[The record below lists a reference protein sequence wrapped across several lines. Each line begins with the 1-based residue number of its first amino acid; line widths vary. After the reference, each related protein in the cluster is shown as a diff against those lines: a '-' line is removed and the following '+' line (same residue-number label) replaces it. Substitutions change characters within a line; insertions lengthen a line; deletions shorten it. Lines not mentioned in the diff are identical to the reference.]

1 MNSLKRPKRA
11 LWLSVWAVICAAVL
25 VAVGFLTWYATTWD
39 RALTGYFGSLGKT
52 VYTSEE
58 LPLQQ
63 KELEL
68 RIVDEGGVLL
78 QNDNDALPL
87 EKGSKVSVFG
97 ITNQMWMT
105 KEKLSATK
113 DTVFLESLEAAGLEI
128 NTSLRKFYRQSP
140 HTAWGNGANLGDGSI
155 AGNWTIDEVPQ
166 SEYTQE
172 VKDSY
177 AQYADAAIV
186 VFTRGGSEGGDLPR
200 HMGRFGGSDSEHYL
214 ELSKNEEDLLAA
226 IQAAGCFEKTIV
238 VLHTT
243 NAMQMDF
250 LQAEE
255 YGVDAV
261 LWISGTGKDGVQEL
275 GKYFTGE
282 VNPSGRN
289 VDTYVYD
296 NFSSPVMQN
305 FGDFRFTKDGEVIT
319 ATTTLV
325 GGSYSYLNYGEGI
338 YMGYKYYE
346 TRYADAV
353 TGRGNVGN
361 YDYASTVYAPF
372 GYGLSYTNFEWSD
385 FSASEPDKN
394 GDFTVSVKVTNT
406 GDVAGKEVVQ
416 FYYSAPYTAGGT
428 EKAAIN
434 LADFGKTQLLEP
446 GDAETVE
453 VRLNIE
459 DMASYDSETE
469 EAYVLDAG
477 SYYITAASDA
487 HRAVNNVL
495 AAQGYTTADGMTEE
509 GAAAFV
515 QEFALERTVY
525 KQAHTGADYQ
535 NLFEDAELPDAQYL
549 SRSNWAV
556 LDTWNKETGLG
567 GITYASGTQAL
578 GTEKNDAGAYSATT
592 DSAGTVRVQEAS
604 EEIYNGL
611 TSEGWDVSGNP
622 VPMDDAGWSAVSYN
636 SKNSELMCA
645 DMIGVDYDDE
655 SWYVLAEKMSQA
667 EQLDIVG
674 RAGWGTG
681 AVESVGKPQTTYL
694 DGPQGMIDYISG
706 GQGYQFT
713 DTNMVGATWNKEL
726 AAEEGDLVSQE
737 FALKGA
743 SMWWAPALN
752 IHRSPFSGRNF
763 EYFSEDGVHCGL
775 MGVEMVKAAQDNGV
789 LTTLKHFFL
798 NDQETN
804 RNSHGKLATFATEQ
818 SMREIYAKGFQICV
832 EEGDAHGIMASM
844 CRIGWRCA
852 PLDYSSMTALLRGEW
867 GYHGTVIT
875 DAQSLAPG
883 EAEQALAAGCDMVC
897 RTSATQYL
905 DSTLESAGGQYM
917 LREAAKN
924 ILYVTVNSIAI
935 SSDFNAGFPI
945 YKLLLIAVWVVVALY
960 LAYGTGEVLLKL
972 YPEQTVISKKCK
984 WIVRGVLWAVAAGI
998 LVTLAVMFFTTWLPA
1013 LEFAFQTV

>member
-250 LQAEE
+250 AQAEE

-372 GYGLSYTNFEWSD
+372 GYGLSYTSFALSGFEAGAPD
-385 FSASEPDKN
+385 AEGNITASV
-394 GDFTVSVKVTNT
+394 TVTNT

-416 FYYSAPYTAGGT
+416 FYYSAPYTEGGT
-428 EKAAIN
+428 EKAAVN
-434 LADFGKTQLLEP
+434 LIDFGKTQLLEP
-446 GDAETVE
+446 GDAETISVTF
-453 VRLNIE
+453 NQE
-459 DMASYDSETE
+459 DMASYDSEEE

-477 SYYITAASDA
+477 DYYITAATDA
-487 HRAVNNVL
+487 HKAVNNVL
-495 AAQGYTTADGMTEE
+495 AAQGYTVADGMTEE
-509 GAAAFV
+509 GDASLAV
-515 QEFALERTVY
+515 SHELERTVY

-556 LDTWNKETGLG
+556 LDTWNKEMGLG
-567 GITYASGTQAL
+567 GVTYATESRAL
-578 GTEKNDAGAYSATT
+578 GTEKNGAGTYSATT
-592 DSAGTVRVQEAS
+592 DSAGTVLLHEAS
-604 EEIYNGL
+604 SEVYNGL
-611 TSEGWDVSGNP
+611 TSEGWDASGNP
-622 VPMDDAGWSAVSYN
+622 VPMDDSSWEAVAYGSRE
-636 SKNSELMCA
+636 SELLCA
-645 DMIGVDYDDE
+645 DMVGVEYGDD
-655 SWYVLAEKMSQA
+655 SWYVLVQRMTQD
-667 EQLDIVG
+667 EQTGLVG
-674 RAGWGTG
+674 NSGWGNY
-681 AVESVGKPQTTYL
+681 AVESVGKPVTTYL

-775 MGVEMVKAAQDNGV
+775 MGVEMVKAAQENGV

-804 RNSHGKLATFATEQ
+804 RGAHGRVATFATEQ

-832 EEGDAHGIMASM
+832 EEGNAHGIMSSM
-844 CRIGWRCA
+844 SRIGWYCA
-852 PLDYSSMTALLRGEW
+852 PLYYNAIEGLLRGEW
-867 GYHGTVIT
+867 GYRGTVIT
-875 DAQSLAPG
+875 DAQSLTPA

-897 RTSATQYL
+897 TTGGTQYL

-917 LREAAKN
+917 LREATKN

>member
-1 MNSLKRPKRA
+1 MNGTKKRA
-11 LWLSVWAVICAAVL
+11 VWLSVWAVAIVVIL
-25 VAVGFLTWYATTWD
+25 VAVSFLTWYAGTWD
-39 RALTGYFGSLGKT
+39 RALSGYFGSIGKT

-58 LPLQQ
+58 LTQQQ
-63 KELEL
+63 KDLEL
-68 RIVDEGGVLL
+68 RITDEGGVLL
-78 QNDNDALPL
+78 QNDGALPL
-87 EKGSKVSVFG
+87 AKGSKVSVFG

-140 HTAWGNGANLGDGSI
+140 HTNWGNGANLGDGSI

-166 SEYTQE
+166 SEYTDE

-177 AQYADAAIV
+177 ANYSDAAIV

-214 ELSKNEEDLLAA
+214 ELTKNEEDLLAA
-226 IQAAGCFEKTIV
+226 INDAGFEKTIV

-250 LQAEE
+250 TKVEE

-275 GKYFTGE
+275 GKYFTGD

-305 FGDFRFTKDGEVIT
+305 FGDFRFTKDGSVIT

-325 GGSYSYLNYGEGI
+325 GGSYSYMNYGEGI

-346 TRYADAV
+346 TRYADKV
-353 TGRGNVGN
+353 TGRANAGD

-372 GYGLSYTNFEWSD
+372 GYGLSYTTFDWSD
-385 FSASEPDKN
+385 FSVSQPDEDGNFTASVTITN
-394 GDFTVSVKVTNT
+394 SGDI
-406 GDVAGKEVVQ
+406 AGKEVVQ
-416 FYYSAPYTAGGT
+416 FYYSAPYTDGGI
-428 EKAAIN
+428 EKSAIN
-434 LADFGKTQLLEP
+434 LIDFGKTKLLEP
-446 GDAETVE
+446 GASETITAE
-453 VRLNIE
+453 LNIE
-459 DMASYDSETE
+459 DMASYDSNTE

-477 SYYITAASDA
+477 QYYITAAGDA
-487 HRAVNNVL
+487 HKAVNNVL
-495 AAQGYTTADGMTEE
+495 AAQGYTAEDGMTGESN
-509 GAAAFV
+509 AALAGSFN
-515 QEFALERTVY
+515 LERTVY

-535 NLFEDAELPDAQYL
+535 NLFEDAELPDATYL

-556 LDTWNKETGLG
+556 LDSWDRQTGLG
-567 GITYASGTQAL
+567 GITYADGTLAL
-578 GTEKNDAGAYSATT
+578 GTTKNDAGAYSATT
-592 DSAGTVRVQEAS
+592 DSAGTVRTIEAS
-604 EEIYNGL
+604 TEVYEGL
-611 TSEGWDVSGNP
+611 TTEGWDQSGIP
-622 VPMDDAGWSAVSYN
+622 TPIDDASWEEVSYN
-636 SKNSELMCA
+636 SKQTSLTCA
-645 DMIGVDYDDE
+645 DMVGADYNDPR
-655 SWYVLAEKMSQA
+655 WYDLAEQMSQE
-667 EQLDIVG
+667 EQLDIIG
-674 RAGWGTG
+674 RAGWGTA
-681 AVESVGKPQTTYL
+681 AVDSVGKPETTYL

-775 MGVEMVKAAQDNGV
+775 MGVEMVKSAQENGIV
-789 LTTLKHFFL
+789 TTLKHFFL

-832 EEGDAHGIMASM
+832 EEGNAHGIMASM
-844 CRIGWRCA
+844 CRIGWKSA
-852 PLDYSSMTALLRGEW
+852 PLNYSAMTSLLRDEW
-867 GYHGTVIT
+867 GYTGTVIT
-875 DAQSLAPG
+875 DAQSLAPY

-897 RTSATQYL
+897 RTSATEYL
-905 DSTLESAGGQYM
+905 ASTKSAAGAQYM
-917 LREAAKN
+917 MREASKN

-935 SSDFNAGFPI
+935 SSDFNAGFPV
-945 YKLLLIAVWVVVALY
+945 YKLLLIAMWVVIIIY
-960 LAYGTGEVLLKL
+960 LAYCTGEILLRL
-972 YPEQTVISKKCK
+972 YPEQKIISKKAK
-984 WIVRGVLWAVAAGI
+984 WIIRIVMWAIAAAI
-998 LVTLAVMFFTTWLPA
+998 IVTLAVMFFTEWLPA
-1013 LEFAFQTV
+1013 LKFAFQTV